1 MAVTMEKKFLNLK
14 KKKSCLITIVLAIQT
29 FISSFEKILYES
41 NDYLNMQ

>member
-1 MAVTMEKKFLNLK
+1 MEKKSFESL
-14 KKKSCLITIVLAIQT
+14 KKKSCLITIVVAIQT